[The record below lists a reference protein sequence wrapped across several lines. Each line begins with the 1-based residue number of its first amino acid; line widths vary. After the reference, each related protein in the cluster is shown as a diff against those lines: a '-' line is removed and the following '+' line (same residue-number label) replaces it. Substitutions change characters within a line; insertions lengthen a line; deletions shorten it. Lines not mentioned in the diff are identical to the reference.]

1 MARRAF
7 TLPDPVTLDDVT
19 FVFERSRFCYNS
31 TFGRTNHCHQAPEP
45 EFRLHG
51 RQHIG
56 RDLDRPVTLTI
67 KVCGCVVCAHD
78 PLDRDAF
85 IEANWTVRSMQ
96 FRRGSKE
103 RYEGARD
110 YRSRIGACLKACEGV
125 DASELR
131 PGLLR
136 ELLDAGSP
144 EVPA

>member
-1 MARRAF
+1 MTRRAF
-7 TLPDPVTLDDVT
+7 TLPAPVTLDDVT
-19 FVFERSRFCYNS
+19 FVFERSRWCYNS
-31 TFGRTNHCHQAPEP
+31 MYGRTSHCRHAPQP

-51 RQHIG
+51 RQYVSG
-56 RDLDRPVTLTI
+56 NLDRPVTLTI

-85 IEANWTVRSMQ
+85 IEADWTVRAMQ
-96 FRRGSKE
+96 FRRAQKE

-110 YRSRIGACLKACEGV
+110 YRARISACLKACEGV

-136 ELLDAGSP
+136 ELLDA
-144 EVPA
+144 